1 MCLVFVKDNAHGA
14 DGRRKPSR
22 TIQMK
27 RASGLAGFV
36 PGPTHPHG
44 FPSHQ
49 FGKVRDR
56 SDRTAKKENHH
67 VHVVHSKQGLET
79 PPAPAPRDEGRVG
92 LLHSSPEGRT
102 QFHHTRQRCTNPH
115 AHI

>member
-1 MCLVFVKDNAHGA
+1 MPRICEGQCTWRRRETQAIKDNTDEHL
-14 DGRRKPSR
+14 
-22 TIQMK
+22 K

-67 VHVVHSKQGLET
+67 VLWYT
-79 PPAPAPRDEGRVG
+79 PNKA
-92 LLHSSPEGRT
+92 
-102 QFHHTRQRCTNPH
+102 
-115 AHI
+115 